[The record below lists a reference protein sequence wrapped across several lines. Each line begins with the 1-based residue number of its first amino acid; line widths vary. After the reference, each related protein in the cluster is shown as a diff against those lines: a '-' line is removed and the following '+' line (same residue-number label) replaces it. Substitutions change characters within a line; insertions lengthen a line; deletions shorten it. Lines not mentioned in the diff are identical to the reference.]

1 MLESKATS
9 QLRQRRLAQGGWSQ
23 PLTLVQAAL
32 NFHKLSHLLHK
43 GCAGG
48 RTGPCLRDE
57 ETEAHRD
64 NMLSQWQ
71 RSGST
76 ALNRRVNL
84 SMVTIN
90 WANTQTSLN

>member
-1 MLESKATS
+1 MLEGKATS
-9 QLRQRRLAQGGWSQ
+9 GSDSEAPGSGWVVPTTHSGPGSPELPQ
-23 PLTLVQAAL
+23 TISFTPQ
-32 NFHKLSHLLHK
+32 

-76 ALNRRVNL
+76 ALVRVNL

-90 WANTQTSLN
+90 WANTQTSLS